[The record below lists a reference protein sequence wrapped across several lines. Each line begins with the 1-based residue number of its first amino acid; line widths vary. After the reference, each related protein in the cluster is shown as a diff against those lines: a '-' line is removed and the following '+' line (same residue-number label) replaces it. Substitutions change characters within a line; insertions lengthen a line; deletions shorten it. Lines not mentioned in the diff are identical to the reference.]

1 MVEIETPD
9 KIHRAIEKKLASGV
23 SYIDALISYANE
35 KNIEI
40 ETIGD
45 IVKKSSVIKEKI
57 RDEANSMKLL
67 KEPNDNRT
75 KLFE

>member
-9 KIHRAIEKKLASGV
+9 KIHRAIESKLAAGV
-23 SYIDALISYANE
+23 SYIEALIEYANE

-57 RDEANSMKLL
+57 RDEANNMKLL
-67 KEPNDNRT
+67 KETNDNRT